1 MREKFLQERYLKKLD
16 QSDFDD
22 VFLGNPVGY
31 SWLKNGIYA
40 LAIAGIY
47 SIILVVLRT
56 PQINHLISNKDLF
69 KSSLIVHVNLSVL
82 VWLMSIISTFWSYG
96 IKEFSLASSFS
107 KLAFAGMVLM
117 SIGPF
122 VGESTA
128 FMNNY
133 VPMLENL
140 SFIVG
145 LTLFGVA
152 VLFFSIC
159 TFFLSFYDLKA
170 PSSAVCFNGWF
181 KLTSSGM
188 FISVWICMV
197 LSYFS
202 LAEVSKTVELDQ
214 DFFYELLY
222 WSGGHYLQFIYSQGF
237 IFALVVL
244 LEAATMHKSFML
256 GIYKALFVINFLFA
270 AIGFYGHINYEIID
284 GAFKEFYTLHMIYAG
299 GIVPILGV
307 LILAYDLYL
316 IGISKTQ
323 SDDVRPFSISNR
335 NTTNLED
342 KALRGRKIFINNIAT
357 FSAISS
363 IILFALGGFIGALIS
378 GVNVTIPAH
387 YHGSI
392 VGISICFMGIAYLY
406 CYQSSIKESLNEGIS
421 LIDNKKTNR
430 DNRDN
435 LVNLFIG
442 GRSNIALESAVVII
456 PQIDK
461 NIQKFYRESKLAIWQ
476 ICLFTFGQIIHIS
489 GLALAGGFGVM
500 RKSPNEQIPL
510 SAKVY
515 MGMVGGGGLLA
526 IVCGLIFVYIC
537 VKKLK
542 SI

>member
-1 MREKFLQERYLKKLD
+1 MSMNAKEKFLEEQYLKTIDTNDNDEVLL
-16 QSDFDD
+16 S
-22 VFLGNPVGY
+22 NPLGY

-56 PQINHLISNKDLF
+56 PQISHLISNKDLF

-96 IKEFSLASSFS
+96 VKEFGFASSLS
-107 KLAFAGMVLM
+107 KLAFSGMVLM
-117 SIGPF
+117 AIGPF
-122 VGESTA
+122 VGESTP

-145 LTLFGVA
+145 LALFGVA
-152 VLFFSIC
+152 VLFFSIS
-159 TFFLSFYDLKA
+159 TFFLSFYDFKA
-170 PSSAVCFNGWF
+170 PSSAVRFNGWF

-188 FISVWICMV
+188 FIAVWICMTI
-197 LSYFS
+197 SYFS
-202 LAEVSKTVELDQ
+202 LAEISKTVELDQ

-222 WSGGHYLQFIYSQGF
+222 WSGGHYLQFIFAQGF
-237 IFALVVL
+237 IFALVIL
-244 LEAATMHKSFML
+244 LEASTMHKSFML
-256 GIYKALFVINFLFA
+256 TAYKFLFTVNFLLA
-270 AIGFYGHINYEIID
+270 SIGFYGHINYEIID

-299 GIVPILGV
+299 GVVPILGV
-307 LILAYDLYL
+307 IVLAYDLLLIKTSEAKQRKSEYL
-316 IGISKTQ
+316 SKNHTA
-323 SDDVRPFSISNR
+323 I
-335 NTTNLED
+335 
-342 KALRGRKIFINNIAT
+342 
-357 FSAISS
+357 FSAISG
-363 IILFALGGFIGALIS
+363 IILFALGGFIGAAIS

-406 CYQSSIKESLNEGIS
+406 CYQSSIKNDLNELDPVKS
-421 LIDNKKTNR
+421 NVSADNK
-430 DNRDN
+430 DN

-442 GRSNIALESAVVII
+442 GKSDISLTTPKIKILQANEKI
-456 PQIDK
+456 K
-461 NIQKFYRESKLAIWQ
+461 KFYKESKLAIWQ
-476 ICLFTFGQIIHIS
+476 ISLFTFGQMLHIS
-489 GLALAGGFGVM
+489 GLGLAGGYGVM
-500 RKSPNEQIPL
+500 RKSPDGQIPL